1 MARREGGK
9 DEEEE
14 DNNTA
19 VHVMHTCTG
28 RRRDI
33 ILFLG
38 EIRPGASGASWIRF
52 ETAGT
57 SFVCIYILPTTYLYY
72 IAWMEWL
79 NSYLAKVDTTRYR
92 VYNTIPC

>member
-1 MARREGGK
+1 MARRGRGEK
-9 DEEEE
+9 MKKRRD
-14 DNNTA
+14 NTA

-57 SFVCIYILPTTYLYY
+57 SFVH
-72 IAWMEWL
+72 
-79 NSYLAKVDTTRYR
+79 
-92 VYNTIPC
+92 